1 MIGLKRRPPSRLDL
15 PDASS
20 IAPAAP
26 VLAEVPIGPKVLGE
40 SDYDRV
46 TSGLMAFIVGAAVV
60 VAWLGLVYLTNRAF
74 AMRTAAPIR
83 IIEVFGGGGGSP
95 DGQEGSTEKIDVAEA
110 EESAF
115 ASNNELQPADF
126 EEPSVEQTDSSMIDA
141 MMETT
146 DQMADLADEM
156 PSGAATATGRRS
168 SKIGTG
174 GPAFGFGSGDG
185 GVPREQRWSV
195 LYTKGQTLEEYARQ
209 LDFFQVEMATI
220 VNNQM
225 HYVSKFSAPQP
236 TVRIGSGQGDQRLYF
251 LWQGGER
258 KESDVALLKKAGV
271 EVGRGGAIFQFYM
284 KGAEDVLARLEQ
296 SYKGR
301 SPAEIRV
308 TRFTVIPTGRGYA
321 FQVID
326 QQPLH

>member
-1 MIGLKRRPPSRLDL
+1 MTGLKRRPSSQDEL
-15 PDASS
+15 PTPRPTAS
-20 IAPAAP
+20 
-26 VLAEVPIGPKVLGE
+26 LAELTPPIPKVLGE

-60 VAWLGLVYLTNRAF
+60 VAWLGLIYLTNRAF
-74 AMRTAAPIR
+74 AMRTAAPIQ

-95 DGQEGSTEKIDVAEA
+95 EGEEGSSEKIDVADS

-126 EEPSVEQTDSSMIDA
+126 EEPSVQQTDSSMIDA

-146 DQMADLADEM
+146 DQMADMADEM
-156 PSGAATATGRRS
+156 PSGSATATGRRS
-168 SKIGTG
+168 SKIGSG

-195 LYTKGQTLEEYARQ
+195 LYSKGQTLEEYARQ

-225 HYVSKFSAPQP
+225 YYVSNFSAQQP
-236 TVRIGSGQGDQRLYF
+236 TVRIGSGRGDERLYF

-258 KESDVALLKKAGV
+258 KESDVALLRKAGV

-284 KGAEDVLARLEQ
+284 KGAENVLAQLEQ
-296 SYKGR
+296 SFKGR

-308 TRFTVIPTGRGYA
+308 TRFTVVPAGRGYA
-321 FQVID
+321 FQVFD